1 MERIQQVN
9 QLIKEELGQI
19 ILREGGFSKNV
30 LVTITR
36 VETTRNLID
45 TKVYVSVLPETQSQI
60 IRDPKPED
68 FQYPAITEQALKNE
82 ADTEN
87 HIY

>member
-36 VETTRNLID
+36 VETTRNLCF
-45 TKVYVSVLPETQSQI
+45 SVAGDPI
-60 IRDPKPED
+60 PDNFRDLKPED
-68 FQYPAITEQALKNE
+68 FQYPAITEQAFKNE